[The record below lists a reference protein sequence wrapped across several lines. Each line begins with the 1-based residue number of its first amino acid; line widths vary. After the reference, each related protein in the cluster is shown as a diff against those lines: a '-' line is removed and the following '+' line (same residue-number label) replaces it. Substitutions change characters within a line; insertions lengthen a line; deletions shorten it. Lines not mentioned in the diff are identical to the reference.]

1 MKDKFIVTIPIDP
14 DDENSDYKE
23 VKFKTRKEIIEFL
36 KISMNSLD
44 TLINHELKCKLQKH
58 QHIRGI
64 KIKRIVDNSIEKP
77 KKSIKPIVHTID
89 PIEFRKQL
97 IEKIS

>member
-1 MKDKFIVTIPIDP
+1 
-14 DDENSDYKE
+14 
-23 VKFKTRKEIIEFL
+23 
-36 KISMNSLD
+36 MNSLD
-44 TLINHELKCKLQKH
+44 ALLNHELKCKLQKH

-64 KIKRIVDNSIEKP
+64 KIKRIKCNVENIAEKH
-77 KKSIKPIVHTID
+77 IVPSID